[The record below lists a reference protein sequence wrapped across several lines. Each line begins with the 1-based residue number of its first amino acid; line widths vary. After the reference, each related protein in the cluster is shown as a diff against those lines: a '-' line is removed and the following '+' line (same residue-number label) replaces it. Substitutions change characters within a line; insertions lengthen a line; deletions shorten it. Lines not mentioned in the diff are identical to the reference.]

1 MKKILPV
8 LLACLMLWGCGAK
21 EAPAPTAGV
30 TAATEAAETTVA
42 TGPTVAAE
50 PVETEPI
57 PEHLQLRPKENYNV
71 DAEVF
76 SHGVTSAAPVEMAPL
91 GLTAEQLLSILI
103 PEDTSQRTTENVE
116 FRRIVTTEQGSS
128 LTFTDSH
135 FTAFRGGYEH
145 QDLYEM
151 ETLLSGW
158 AEDHPEDA
166 VHPLNFMS
174 PEEALQKAQDVL
186 KQMNVGYEPVVDVFA
201 ALTGPEI
208 NAYQQV
214 CLDDPMYTEFGKFH
228 MLPELTDAHDAYY
241 LHFSFAF
248 NGIPLSQPGVMSDTY
263 GAVFAP
269 DAAMLITREGIA
281 YFSCLGL
288 QALKSVGEPQTLI
301 TPDEAIEAM
310 GKVVQDR
317 FYDQEVYRTSRL
329 ELGYLPLCAEGK
341 TTLIP
346 YWGVEVLTSPYP
358 DDLPPQYRPQI
369 SYWFNG
375 FTGAYFTDE

>member
-30 TAATEAAETTVA
+30 TVATKAAETTVA

-76 SHGVTSAAPVEMAPL
+76 SRGVTSAAPVEMAPL

-103 PEDTSQRTTENVE
+103 PEDTSQRTAENEE

-128 LTFTDSH
+128 LTFTDSD

-145 QDLYEM
+145 QDLWEM

-158 AEDHPEDA
+158 AEEHPEDA
-166 VHPLNFMS
+166 VHPLDFMS
-174 PEEALQKAQDVL
+174 PEEALQKAKDVL

-228 MLPELTDAHDAYY
+228 MLPELTDAYDAYY

-248 NGIPLSQPGVMSDTY
+248 NGIPLSFPAVVSHTY
-263 GAVFAP
+263 GAVFTP

-281 YFSCLGL
+281 FFSCLGL
-288 QALKSVGEPQTLI
+288 QALKSVGEPQPLI
-301 TPDEAIEAM
+301 TAEQAIEAM

-346 YWGVEVLTSPYP
+346 YWGVEVLTSQVP

-369 SYWFNG
+369 SNWFNG

>member
-1 MKKILPV
+1 MKKVLPI

-21 EAPAPTAGV
+21 ELSVPTAQV
-30 TAATEAAETTVA
+30 
-42 TGPTVAAE
+42 TVAAE
-50 PVETEPI
+50 VAETSVTTETEPI
-57 PEHLQLRPKENYNV
+57 SEHLQLQPLENYKV
-71 DAEVF
+71 DADVI
-76 SHGVTSAAPVEMAPL
+76 SYGVTSAAPVEMAPL
-91 GLTAEQLLSILI
+91 GLTAEQLLSILM
-103 PEDTSQRTTENVE
+103 PEDASQRMAENVE

-128 LTFTDSH
+128 LTFTDSY

-145 QDLYEM
+145 QDLWEM

-166 VHPLNFMS
+166 VHPLDFMS
-174 PEEALQKAQDVL
+174 PEEALQKAKDVL

-241 LHFSFAF
+241 LRFSFAF
-248 NGIPLSQPGVMSDTY
+248 NGIPVSSSCVVSHTY
-263 GAVFAP
+263 DSPFAP
-269 DAAMLITREGIA
+269 DADMLITRKGVVS
-281 YFSCLGL
+281 FSCLGL
-288 QALKSVGEPQTLI
+288 QALKSVGEPQPLI
-301 TPDEAIEAM
+301 TPEQAIEAM

-317 FYDQEVYRTSRL
+317 FPPQESYRTTRL
-329 ELGYLPLCAEGK
+329 KLGYLPLYADGK

-346 YWGVEVLTSPYP
+346 YWGVEVLPSQCP
-358 DDLPPQYRPQI
+358 DDLPPQFRPHI
-369 SYWFNG
+369 SDWFNG
-375 FTGAYFTDE
+375 FTGAYFLDA

>member
-30 TAATEAAETTVA
+30 TVATEAAETTVA

-57 PEHLQLRPKENYNV
+57 PEHLQLKPLENYNV

-76 SHGVTSAAPVEMAPL
+76 SHGATSAAPVEMAPL
-91 GLTAEQLLSILI
+91 GLTAEQLLSILM
-103 PEDTSQRTTENVE
+103 PEDTSQRTAENVE

-145 QDLYEM
+145 QDLWEM

-158 AEDHPEDA
+158 AEEHPEDA
-166 VHPLNFMS
+166 VHPLDFMS

-186 KQMNVGYEPVVDVFA
+186 KQINVGYEPVVDVFA

-228 MLPELTDAHDAYY
+228 MLPELADAYDAYY
-241 LHFSFAF
+241 LHFSFTF
-248 NGIPLSQPGVMSDTY
+248 NGIPLSAPGVLTNTY
-263 GAVFAP
+263 GAVFVP

-281 YFSCLGL
+281 FFSCLGL
-288 QALKSVGEPQTLI
+288 QALKSVGEPQALI

-317 FYDQEVYRTSRL
+317 FPTQEFYRTTRL

-346 YWGVEVLTSPYP
+346 YWGVEVLPSQVP
-358 DDLPPQYRPQI
+358 DDLPPQFRPQI
-369 SYWFNG
+369 SNWFNG

>member
-1 MKKILPV
+1 MKKLLPV

-21 EAPAPTAGV
+21 EVPAPTQV
-30 TAATEAAETTVA
+30 TAATEEAEPTVA
-42 TGPTVAAE
+42 T
-50 PVETEPI
+50 EPI
-57 PEHLQLRPKENYNV
+57 SEHLQLQPLENYKV
-71 DAEVF
+71 DADVI
-76 SHGVTSAAPVEMAPL
+76 SYGVTSAAPVEMAPL

-103 PEDTSQRTTENVE
+103 PEDTSKQTAEMVE
-116 FRRIVTTEQGSS
+116 SRQFKRIVTTEQGSR
-128 LTFTDSH
+128 L
-135 FTAFRGGYEH
+135 AFSENFFIGSRGGYED
-145 QDLYEM
+145 QDLSEM
-151 ETLLSGW
+151 ETLLTFW

-166 VHPLNFMS
+166 VHTLDFMT
-174 PEEALQKAQDVL
+174 PEEALQKAQNVL
-186 KQMNVGYEPVVDVFA
+186 KQMNVSYEPVVDIFA

-214 CLDDPMYTEFGKFH
+214 LLDDPDYAGLGKFH

-241 LHFSFAF
+241 LRFSFAF
-248 NGIPLSQPGVMSDTY
+248 NGIPLSSPGVMSHTY

-269 DAAMLITREGIA
+269 DATMLITREGIA

-288 QALKSVGEPQTLI
+288 QALKSVGEPQPLI

-317 FYDQEVYRTSRL
+317 FPPQESYRTTRL
-329 ELGYLPLCAEGK
+329 ELGYLPLYADGK

-346 YWGVEVLTSPYP
+346 YWGVEVLTSQVP

-369 SYWFNG
+369 SDWFNG

>member
-21 EAPAPTAGV
+21 EVPAPTAVV
-30 TAATEAAETTVA
+30 TVATEAAETTVA

-57 PEHLQLRPKENYNV
+57 PEHLQLKPLENYNV

-76 SHGVTSAAPVEMAPL
+76 SHGATSAAPVEMAPL
-91 GLTAEQLLSILI
+91 GLTAEQLLSILM
-103 PEDTSQRTTENVE
+103 PEDTSQRTAENVE

-135 FTAFRGGYEH
+135 FTAYRGGYEH
-145 QDLYEM
+145 QDLREM

-158 AEDHPEDA
+158 AQEHPEDA
-166 VHPLNFMS
+166 VHPLDFMS

-208 NAYQQV
+208 NAYQEV

-228 MLPELTDAHDAYY
+228 MLPELTDIHDAYY
-241 LHFSFAF
+241 LHFSFTF
-248 NGIPLSQPGVMSDTY
+248 NGIPLSAPGVLTNTY

-281 YFSCLGL
+281 FFSCLGL

-301 TPDEAIEAM
+301 TPEQAIEAM

-317 FYDQEVYRTSRL
+317 FPTQEFYRTTRL
-329 ELGYLPLCAEGK
+329 ELDYLPLYADGK

-346 YWGVEVLTSPYP
+346 YWGVEVLPSQVP
-358 DDLPPQYRPQI
+358 DDLPPQFRPHI
-369 SYWFNG
+369 SDWFNG

>member
-21 EAPAPTAGV
+21 EAPAPTTVV
-30 TAATEAAETTVA
+30 TVATEAAETTVA

-57 PEHLQLRPKENYNV
+57 PEHLQLKPLENYNV

-76 SHGVTSAAPVEMAPL
+76 SHGATVAAPVEMAPL
-91 GLTAEQLLSILI
+91 GLTAEQLLSILM
-103 PEDTSQRTTENVE
+103 PEDTSQRAAENVE

-145 QDLYEM
+145 QDLWEM

-158 AEDHPEDA
+158 AQDHPEDA
-166 VHPLNFMS
+166 VHPLDFMS
-174 PEEALQKAQDVL
+174 PEEALQKAKDVL

-241 LHFSFAF
+241 LHFSFTF
-248 NGIPLSQPGVMSDTY
+248 NNIPLSGPGVLTNTY
-263 GAVFAP
+263 GAVFVP

-281 YFSCLGL
+281 FFSCLGL

-301 TPDEAIEAM
+301 TPEQAIEAM

-317 FYDQEVYRTSRL
+317 FPTQEFYRTTRL
-329 ELGYLPLCAEGK
+329 ELDYLPLCADGK

-346 YWGVEVLTSPYP
+346 YWGVEVLPSQVP
-358 DDLPPQYRPQI
+358 DDLPPQFRPHI
-369 SYWFNG
+369 SDWFNG

>member
-1 MKKILPV
+1 MKKVLPI

-21 EAPAPTAGV
+21 EAPAPTQV
-30 TAATEAAETTVA
+30 
-42 TGPTVAAE
+42 TVAAE
-50 PVETEPI
+50 VAETSATTETEPI
-57 PEHLQLRPKENYNV
+57 SEHLQLQPLENYKV
-71 DAEVF
+71 DADVI
-76 SHGVTSAAPVEMAPL
+76 SYGVTSAAPVEMAPL
-91 GLTAEQLLSILI
+91 GLTAEQLLSILM
-103 PEDTSQRTTENVE
+103 PEDASQRTVENEE

-128 LTFTDSH
+128 LTFTDSY

-145 QDLYEM
+145 QDLWEM

-158 AEDHPEDA
+158 AQDHPEDA
-166 VHPLNFMS
+166 VHPLDFMS
-174 PEEALQKAQDVL
+174 PEEALQKAKNVL

-241 LHFSFAF
+241 LRFSFAF
-248 NGIPLSQPGVMSDTY
+248 NGIPLSSSCIVSHTY

-269 DAAMLITREGIA
+269 DAAMLITRKGIA

-288 QALKSVGEPQTLI
+288 QALKSVGEPQSLI

-310 GKVVQDR
+310 GKVVQNR
-317 FYDQEVYRTSRL
+317 FPPQESYRTTRL
-329 ELGYLPLCAEGK
+329 KLGYLPLYADGK

-346 YWGVEVLTSPYP
+346 YWGVEVLPSQCP
-358 DDLPPQYRPQI
+358 DDLPPQFRPHI
-369 SYWFNG
+369 SDWFNG
-375 FTGAYFTDE
+375 FTGAYFLDE

>member
-1 MKKILPV
+1 MKKLLPI

-21 EAPAPTAGV
+21 EVPAPTQV

-42 TGPTVAAE
+42 AE
-50 PVETEPI
+50 PTETEPI
-57 PEHLQLRPKENYNV
+57 SEHLQLQPLENYKV
-71 DAEVF
+71 DADVI

-91 GLTAEQLLSILI
+91 GLTAEQLLSILMT
-103 PEDTSQRTTENVE
+103 EDTSKQTAEMVE
-116 FRRIVTTEQGSS
+116 SRQFKRIVTTEQGSR
-128 LTFTDSH
+128 L
-135 FTAFRGGYEH
+135 AFSENFFIGSRGGYED
-145 QDLYEM
+145 QDLSEM
-151 ETLLSGW
+151 ETLLTFW

-166 VHPLNFMS
+166 VHTLDFMS
-174 PEEALQKAQDVL
+174 PEEALQKAKDVL
-186 KQMNVGYEPVVDVFA
+186 KQMNVGYEPVADVFA

-241 LHFSFAF
+241 LRFSFAF
-248 NGIPLSQPGVMSDTY
+248 NGIPLSSPGVISHTY

-288 QALKSVGEPQTLI
+288 QALKSVGEPQPLI
-301 TPDEAIEAM
+301 TPEQAIAAM

-317 FYDQEVYRTSRL
+317 FPPQESYRTTRL
-329 ELGYLPLCAEGK
+329 ELGYLPLYADGK

-346 YWGVEVLTSPYP
+346 YWGVEVLSSLVP
-358 DDLPPQYRPQI
+358 DDLPPQFRPHI
-369 SYWFNG
+369 SDWFNG
-375 FTGAYFTDE
+375 FTGAYFTDA

>member
-30 TAATEAAETTVA
+30 TVATEAAETTVA

-57 PEHLQLRPKENYNV
+57 PEHLQLKPLENYNV

-76 SHGVTSAAPVEMAPL
+76 SHGGTSAAPVEMAPL
-91 GLTAEQLLSILI
+91 GLTAEQLLSILM
-103 PEDTSQRTTENVE
+103 PEDASQRTTENVE

-128 LTFTDSH
+128 LTFTDSY
-135 FTAFRGGYEH
+135 FTAYRGGYEH
-145 QDLYEM
+145 QDLREM

-158 AEDHPEDA
+158 AQEHPEDA
-166 VHPLNFMS
+166 VHPLDFMS

-241 LHFSFAF
+241 LHFSFTF
-248 NGIPLSQPGVMSDTY
+248 NGIPLSAPGVLTNTY
-263 GAVFAP
+263 GAVFVP

-281 YFSCLGL
+281 FFSCLGL

-301 TPDEAIEAM
+301 TPEQAIEAM

-317 FYDQEVYRTSRL
+317 FPTQEFYRTTRL
-329 ELGYLPLCAEGK
+329 ELDYLPLYADGK

-346 YWGVEVLTSPYP
+346 YWGVEVLPSQVP
-358 DDLPPQYRPQI
+358 DDLPPQFRPQI
-369 SYWFNG
+369 SNWFNG

>member
-1 MKKILPV
+1 MKKLLPI

-21 EAPAPTAGV
+21 EAPAPTQV
-30 TAATEAAETTVA
+30 
-42 TGPTVAAE
+42 TVAAE
-50 PVETEPI
+50 VAETSATTGTEPI
-57 PEHLQLRPKENYNV
+57 SEHLQLQPLENYKV
-71 DAEVF
+71 DADVI
-76 SHGVTSAAPVEMAPL
+76 SYGVTSAAPVEMAPL
-91 GLTAEQLLSILI
+91 GLTAEQLLSILM
-103 PEDTSQRTTENVE
+103 PEDASQRTAENEE

-128 LTFTDSH
+128 LTFTDSY

-145 QDLYEM
+145 QDLWEM

-158 AEDHPEDA
+158 AQDHPEDA
-166 VHPLNFMS
+166 VHPLDFMS
-174 PEEALQKAQDVL
+174 PEEALQKAKDVL

-241 LHFSFAF
+241 LRFSFAF
-248 NGIPLSQPGVMSDTY
+248 NGIPLSSSCVVSHTY
-263 GAVFAP
+263 DSPFAP
-269 DAAMLITREGIA
+269 DAAMLITRKGIA
-281 YFSCLGL
+281 HFSCLGL
-288 QALKSVGEPQTLI
+288 QALKSVGEPQPLI

-310 GKVVQDR
+310 GKVVQNR
-317 FYDQEVYRTSRL
+317 FPPQESYRTTRL
-329 ELGYLPLCAEGK
+329 KLGYLPLYADGK

-346 YWGVEVLTSPYP
+346 YWGVEVLPSQCP
-358 DDLPPQYRPQI
+358 DDLPPQFRPHI
-369 SYWFNG
+369 SDWFNG

>member
-1 MKKILPV
+1 MKKLFPI

-21 EAPAPTAGV
+21 EPSAPITQV
-30 TAATEAAETTVA
+30 TAATEAAETSA
-42 TGPTVAAE
+42 TT
-50 PVETEPI
+50 ETEPI
-57 PEHLQLRPKENYNV
+57 FKHLQLQPLENYNV
-71 DAEVF
+71 DADVI
-76 SHGVTSAAPVEMAPL
+76 SYGVTSAAPVEMAPL
-91 GLTAEQLLSILI
+91 GLTAEQLLSILM
-103 PEDTSQRTTENVE
+103 PEDASQRTVENEE

-128 LTFTDSH
+128 LTFTDSY
-135 FTAFRGGYEH
+135 FTAFQGGYEH
-145 QDLYEM
+145 QDLWEM

-158 AEDHPEDA
+158 AQDHPEDA
-166 VHPLNFMS
+166 VHTLNFMS
-174 PEEALQKAQDVL
+174 PEDALQKAQNVL

-241 LHFSFAF
+241 LRFSFTF
-248 NGIPLSQPGVMSDTY
+248 NGIPLSSPGVMSHTY

-288 QALKSVGEPQTLI
+288 QALKSVGEPQPLI
-301 TPDEAIEAM
+301 TPEQAIAAM
-310 GKVVQDR
+310 GKVVQNR
-317 FYDQEVYRTSRL
+317 LYPQESYRTTRL
-329 ELGYLPLCAEGK
+329 ELDYLPLYADGK

-346 YWGVEVLTSPYP
+346 YWGVEVLPSQCP
-358 DDLPPQYRPQI
+358 DDLPPQFRPHI
-369 SYWFNG
+369 SDWFNG

>member
-1 MKKILPV
+1 MKKLLPI

-21 EAPAPTAGV
+21 EVPAPNQV

-42 TGPTVAAE
+42 AE
-50 PVETEPI
+50 PTETEPI
-57 PEHLQLRPKENYNV
+57 SEHLQLQPLENYKV
-71 DAEVF
+71 DADVI

-91 GLTAEQLLSILI
+91 GLTAEQLLSILM
-103 PEDTSQRTTENVE
+103 PEDASQRTAENVE

-128 LTFTDSH
+128 LTFTDSY

-145 QDLYEM
+145 QDLWEM

-166 VHPLNFMS
+166 VHPLDFMS
-174 PEEALQKAQDVL
+174 PEEALQKAKDVL

-241 LHFSFAF
+241 LRFSFAF
-248 NGIPLSQPGVMSDTY
+248 NGIPVSSSCVVSHTY
-263 GAVFAP
+263 DSPFAP
-269 DAAMLITREGIA
+269 DADMLITRKGVVS
-281 YFSCLGL
+281 FSCLGL
-288 QALKSVGEPQTLI
+288 QALKSVGEPQPLI
-301 TPDEAIEAM
+301 TPEQAIEAM

-317 FYDQEVYRTSRL
+317 FPPQESYRTTRL
-329 ELGYLPLCAEGK
+329 KLGYLPLYADGK

-346 YWGVEVLTSPYP
+346 YWGVEVLPSQCP
-358 DDLPPQYRPQI
+358 DDLPPQFRPHI
-369 SYWFNG
+369 SEWFNG
-375 FTGAYFTDE
+375 FTGAYFLDE

>member
-21 EAPAPTAGV
+21 EAPAPTAVV
-30 TAATEAAETTVA
+30 TVATEAAETTVA

-57 PEHLQLRPKENYNV
+57 PEHLQLRPQENYNV

-76 SHGVTSAAPVEMAPL
+76 SRGVTSAAPVEMVPL
-91 GLTAEQLLSILI
+91 GLTAEQLLSILM
-103 PEDTSQRTTENVE
+103 PEDTSERTTENME

-135 FTAFRGGYEH
+135 FTAYRGGYER
-145 QDLYEM
+145 QDLREM

-158 AEDHPEDA
+158 AQEHPEDA
-166 VHPLNFMS
+166 VHPLDFMS
-174 PEEALQKAQDVL
+174 PEEALQKAKDVL
-186 KQMNVGYEPVVDVFA
+186 TQMNVGYEPVVDVFA

-241 LHFSFAF
+241 LRFSFTF
-248 NGIPLSQPGVMSDTY
+248 NGIPLSAPGVMSNTF
-263 GAVFAP
+263 GAVFVP
-269 DAAMLITREGIA
+269 HAAMLITREGIA
-281 YFSCLGL
+281 FFSCLGL

-317 FYDQEVYRTSRL
+317 FPTQEFYRTTRL
-329 ELGYLPLCAEGK
+329 ELDYLPLCAEGK

-346 YWGVEVLTSPYP
+346 YWGVEVLTSQVP
-358 DDLPPQYRPQI
+358 DDLPPQFRPQI
-369 SYWFNG
+369 SNWFNG

>member
-8 LLACLMLWGCGAK
+8 LLACLMLLGCGAK
-21 EAPAPTAGV
+21 EAPAPTTVV
-30 TAATEAAETTVA
+30 TVATEAAETTVA
-42 TGPTVAAE
+42 TGP
-50 PVETEPI
+50 VETEPI
-57 PEHLQLRPKENYNV
+57 PEHLQLKPLENYNV

-128 LTFTDSH
+128 LTFTDSY

-228 MLPELTDAHDAYY
+228 MLPELADAYDAYY

-248 NGIPLSQPGVMSDTY
+248 NGIPLSAPGVLTNTY
-263 GAVFAP
+263 GAVFVP

-281 YFSCLGL
+281 FFSCLGL

-301 TPDEAIEAM
+301 TPEQAIEAM

-317 FYDQEVYRTSRL
+317 FPTQEFYRTTRL

-346 YWGVEVLTSPYP
+346 YWGVEVLPSQVP

-369 SYWFNG
+369 SDWFNG

>member
-21 EAPAPTAGV
+21 EAPAPTTVV
-30 TAATEAAETTVA
+30 TVATEAAETTVA
-42 TGPTVAAE
+42 TG

-91 GLTAEQLLSILI
+91 GLTAEQLLSILM
-103 PEDTSQRTTENVE
+103 PEDTSQRTAENVE

-128 LTFTDSH
+128 LTFTDSY
-135 FTAFRGGYEH
+135 FTAYRGGYER
-145 QDLYEM
+145 QDLWEM

-158 AEDHPEDA
+158 AEEHPEDA
-166 VHPLNFMS
+166 VHPLDFMS

-208 NAYQQV
+208 NAYQEV

-228 MLPELTDAHDAYY
+228 MLPELADAYDAYY
-241 LHFSFAF
+241 LHFSFTF
-248 NGIPLSQPGVMSDTY
+248 NGIPLSAPGVMSNTY
-263 GAVFAP
+263 GAVFVP

-288 QALKSVGEPQTLI
+288 QALKSVGEPQPLI

-329 ELGYLPLCAEGK
+329 ELDYLPLCAEGK

-346 YWGVEVLTSPYP
+346 YWGVEVRTSPVP

-369 SYWFNG
+369 SNWFNG

>member
-1 MKKILPV
+1 MKKVLPV
-8 LLACLMLWGCGAK
+8 FLACLMLWGCGAK
-21 EAPAPTAGV
+21 EVPAPTQV
-30 TAATEAAETTVA
+30 TAATEEAEPTVA
-42 TGPTVAAE
+42 T
-50 PVETEPI
+50 EPI
-57 PEHLQLRPKENYNV
+57 SEHLQLQPLENYKV
-71 DAEVF
+71 DADVI

-91 GLTAEQLLSILI
+91 GLTAEQLLSILMT
-103 PEDTSQRTTENVE
+103 EDTSKRTVENEE

-128 LTFTDSH
+128 LTFTDSY

-241 LHFSFAF
+241 LRFSFAF
-248 NGIPLSQPGVMSDTY
+248 NGIPLSSPGVISHTY

-269 DAAMLITREGIA
+269 DAAMLITREGIVF
-281 YFSCLGL
+281 FSCLGL

-301 TPDEAIEAM
+301 TPDEAVEAM

-317 FYDQEVYRTSRL
+317 FPPQESYRTTRL
-329 ELGYLPLCAEGK
+329 ELGYLPLYADGK

-346 YWGVEVLTSPYP
+346 YWGVEVLPSQVP
-358 DDLPPQYRPQI
+358 DDLPPQFRPHI
-369 SYWFNG
+369 SDWFNG
-375 FTGAYFTDE
+375 FTGAYFLDE